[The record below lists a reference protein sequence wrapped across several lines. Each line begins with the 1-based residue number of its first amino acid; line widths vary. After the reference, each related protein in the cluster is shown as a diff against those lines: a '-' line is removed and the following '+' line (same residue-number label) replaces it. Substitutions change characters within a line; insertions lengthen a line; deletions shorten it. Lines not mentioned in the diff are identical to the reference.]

1 MLTKCKKKEK
11 SINKPIQLITIF
23 YNKKLLHDLK
33 LKYFEPFLR
42 DIFKFL
48 INLWKNNY
56 TKFCVSIDI
65 NIDHDISMY

>member
-48 INLWKNNY
+48 INL
-56 TKFCVSIDI
+56 
-65 NIDHDISMY
+65 